1 MQIQHQMVMLII
13 AAKVISVAVVNIVI
27 AVIVAMMMMMMI
39 AVVKII
45 NLVKYVTITP
55 LIKPKRMTSN
65 WVIILTMILIHLRPK
80 PINSNQNVKRVV
92 DALVEEQVEV
102 DTVEVEAVGI
112 AAMIGVAIMLG
123 MVIIIDATMIMTMI
137 VIQIAIINVID
148 TLEVH
153 AIPNITTTTTNH
165 MDITLTIKATLIN
178 SAMEDT
184 KDIKDTLINSA
195 MEATKDI
202 KASHINRAME
212 ATKDILIK
220 TMVDAHVKDAN
231 HLTTTVFIAQTMV
244 MKILML
250 NKTTAITTMM
260 LKDLIL
266 EKFGQ
271 L

>member
-80 PINSNQNVKRVV
+80 PINSNQNAKVEV
-92 DALVEEQVEV
+92 DALVEEQ
-102 DTVEVEAVGI
+102 VEVEAVGI